1 MVGTEQHGR
10 TDLGVCEAVSARRG
24 VLSDLPVQRITGV
37 ITASVPE
44 TDGARG
50 VHRDAA
56 ETDHCMAF
64 EMSCGGRSMIPRS
77 GIFLPAVCFLIQVTV
92 LSGFNRTVVD
102 KSNFRSRHPARRSAR
117 RQHPLY

>member
-44 TDGARG
+44 TYGARG
-50 VHRDAA
+50 VHWDAA
-56 ETDHCMAF
+56 ETDHCTAF
-64 EMSCGGRSMIPRS
+64 EMSYGGAEYD
-77 GIFLPAVCFLIQVTV
+77 LPIGY
-92 LSGFNRTVVD
+92 LS
-102 KSNFRSRHPARRSAR
+102 SRRLLSYSR
-117 RQHPLY
+117 